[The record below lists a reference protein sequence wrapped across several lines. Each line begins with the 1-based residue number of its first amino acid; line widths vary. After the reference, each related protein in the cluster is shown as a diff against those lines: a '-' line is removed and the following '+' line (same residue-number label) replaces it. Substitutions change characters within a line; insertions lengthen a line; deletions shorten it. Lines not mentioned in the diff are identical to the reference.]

1 LKKHVRVRNNF
12 QIHIIAPTHTRA
24 HAHTHTIHPQPTAP
38 TQDGFHEN
46 KSIFIKSQYQW

>member
-1 LKKHVRVRNNF
+1 MCKKQFSNPHNRA
-12 QIHIIAPTHTRA
+12 HTHT
-24 HAHTHTIHPQPTAP
+24 HAHTHKIHPQPTAQ